1 MKGSIN
7 TLLIVNLAVLSTVVI
22 GGLSY
27 EYYSTKADTVPA
39 SDISTLSIQDEE
51 VTMFNLT
58 NDYRASKGLDKLHLS
73 RSLTESS
80 QAKADRLCQ
89 TGEWSHDAGGHFTGD
104 IDRAGYIG
112 RKVGENLS
120 KGYDTT
126 EASFTGLVNSPA
138 HHDNIVANY
147 SHIGIG
153 FSQCDDKNY
162 YAIHYGR

>member
-1 MKGSIN
+1 MKSSIN

-27 EYYSTKADTVPA
+27 EYYSTKSDTVLS

-58 NDYRASKGLDKLHLS
+58 NDYRASKGLNKLHLS

-104 IDRAGYIG
+104 IKRAGYVG

-138 HHDNIVANY
+138 HLDNIVGDY
-147 SHIGIG
+147 SHMGIG
-153 FSQCDDKNY
+153 FSRCDDKNY

>member
-1 MKGSIN
+1 MKANIN
-7 TLLIVNLAVLSTVVI
+7 TLLIVNLAVLSGFVI

-27 EYYSTKADTVPA
+27 EHYSTKSDTVLL
-39 SDISTLSIQDEE
+39 SDINTLSIQDEQ
-51 VTMFNLT
+51 VIMFDIT
-58 NDYRASKGLDKLHLS
+58 NDYRASKRLDKLYLS

-104 IDRAGYIG
+104 INQAGYIG

-126 EASFTGLVNSPA
+126 QASFTGLVNSPA

-153 FSQCDDKNY
+153 FSRCDDKNY

>member
-27 EYYSTKADTVPA
+27 EHYSTKLDTVL
-39 SDISTLSIQDEE
+39 SGDISTLAIQDEE

-58 NDYRASKGLDKLHLS
+58 NDYRTSKGLNKLHLS

-104 IDRAGYIG
+104 IDQAGYIG

-126 EASFTGLVNSPA
+126 QASFTGLVNSPT

-153 FSQCDDKNY
+153 FSRCGDRNY